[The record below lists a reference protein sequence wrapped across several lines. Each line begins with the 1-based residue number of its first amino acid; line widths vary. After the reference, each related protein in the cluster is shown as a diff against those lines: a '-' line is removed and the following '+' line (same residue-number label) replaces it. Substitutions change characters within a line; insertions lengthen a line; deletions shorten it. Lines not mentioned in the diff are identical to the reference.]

1 MMVFWDYVEG
11 DRELLAKEQNLIK
24 RALEEYKKW
33 VIMEKTSWRQKSR
46 KLWL

>member
-11 DRELLAKEQNLIK
+11 DRELPAKEQNLIK
-24 RALEEYKKW
+24 QTLEEYKKW